1 MEYQIVID
9 EIVGSK
15 MQVSVIEHSAASV
28 RCIET
33 FMMSFTKGDPKADLL
48 AAVKVLA
55 LASIAADTGEVRP
68 GDHGDERD
76 LVGGVFTLKVG

>member
-1 MEYQIVID
+1 MAYQIVID
-9 EIVGSK
+9 SVLGSK
-15 MQVSVIEHSAASV
+15 MQVSVVEYSETSV

-33 FMMSFTKGDPKADLL
+33 FMMTITNGDPKADLL
-48 AAVKVLA
+48 AAAKVRA

-76 LVGGVFTLKVG
+76 LVGGVFALKVG